1 MQKLGNKR
9 GDLYVC
15 KKCNGFL
22 VPGNNCMSHKVV
34 AERMVY
40 MVTEYDFYEELKEAV
55 MNGLREDIKL
65 E

>member
-1 MQKLGNKR
+1 
-9 GDLYVC
+9 
-15 KKCNGFL
+15 
-22 VPGNNCMSHKVV
+22 MSHKVV